1 MGYVLVKV
9 SKHGTI
15 TLPKEYREKYGI
27 EEDDYV
33 KVEEAENGIRIVG
46 AEVIEVPPEI
56 KELQKM
62 ATEKGITVEDIVKS
76 VRKARPKVYK
86 EMYGE
91 D

>member
-33 KVEEAENGIRIVG
+33 KVEEAENGMRIVG
-46 AEVIEVPPEI
+46 TEVIEIPPEI

-62 ATEKGITVEDIVKS
+62 AAEKGITVEDIVKS
-76 VRKARPKVYK
+76 VRKARPRVYK